1 MLFYIAQVIS
11 VLTILTTVLGLLSK
25 EKEKIMFWFF
35 LSNITLLITYFLLGR
50 MLGSVLVAGA
60 AIRTIIYYYYSKK
73 NIKPSLLVLI
83 LFQVYFVVISVIMW
97 KDFIDIF
104 MLINLCMLTFTTWQN
119 NMKILRGSYILSSM
133 LLICYNILVGAYINI
148 FLELIFIL
156 SSAYSI
162 YKHIYL
168 KKPKINFEK

>member
-73 NIKPSLLVLI
+73 I
-83 LFQVYFVVISVIMW
+83 
-97 KDFIDIF
+97 
-104 MLINLCMLTFTTWQN
+104 
-119 NMKILRGSYILSSM
+119 
-133 LLICYNILVGAYINI
+133 
-148 FLELIFIL
+148 
-156 SSAYSI
+156 
-162 YKHIYL
+162 
-168 KKPKINFEK
+168 